1 MIVKMQQNDKYVN
14 FFYSSKF
21 SKYFFN
27 TKNKVITKFD
37 IQKTAWIWNG
47 FFFHNQWNG
56 FRKIWWNLIRK
67 CFSFALE
74 TLPVKATIIVIC
86 SKFIMFQWVASVE
99 SWKEL
104 NSFNR
109 PTWSGL
115 LLFMLPFVTYLSTT
129 WFKAFQGE
137 VWW

>member
-1 MIVKMQQNDKYVN
+1 MD
-14 FFYSSKF
+14 
-21 SKYFFN
+21 
-27 TKNKVITKFD
+27 
-37 IQKTAWIWNG
+37 
-47 FFFHNQWNG
+47 FFFHNQWSG

-67 CFSFALE
+67 CFCFALE

-99 SWKEL
+99 SCKEL
-104 NSFNR
+104 NSFNI

-129 WFKAFQGE
+129 WFKAFWSRRSLMVKNTKKSKCNTTDYNADKVKQVKSAAHKRKQKMGE
-137 VWW
+137 VLFSF